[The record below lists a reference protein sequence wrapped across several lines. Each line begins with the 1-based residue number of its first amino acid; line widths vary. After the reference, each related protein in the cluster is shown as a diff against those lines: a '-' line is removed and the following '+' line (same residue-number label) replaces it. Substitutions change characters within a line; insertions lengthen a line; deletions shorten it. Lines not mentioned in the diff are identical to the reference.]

1 MNNFANIPADQPATN
16 TQFWKVL
23 GHLTTLAKQSNPD
36 VAYPS
41 LKRTMMGTLNKI
53 YDYSKKPTV
62 LKNGTEVKR
71 TGKVLTHGTVQNMLK
86 LTELPE
92 DISGNI
98 TVDFSAQ
105 KPTVSKAKAKP
116 KASAAKKPTVKK
128 PTAKKTPVKSK
139 EEPTVQPTNVA
150 PSKMSAGD
158 FKDHFEKITGR
169 VFRLE
174 SKLEQT
180 TAELAQTDDVVCL
193 LDDKI
198 SLMESKLDILMAGLE
213 SNPEA

>member
-16 TQFWKVL
+16 NQFWKVL

-36 VAYPS
+36 VPFPA
-41 LKRTMMGTLNKI
+41 LKSTMMGTFNKI
-53 YDYSKKPTV
+53 YDYSGKPTA
-62 LKNGTEVKR
+62 LKNGTKVKR
-71 TGKVLTHGTVQNMLK
+71 TGKVLTHGNVQNILK

-98 TVDFSAQ
+98 TVDFSEQ

-116 KASAAKKPTVKK
+116 KASAAKKTR
-128 PTAKKTPVKSK
+128 AKKAPVKSK
-139 EEPTVQPTNVA
+139 EASNVKPTNVT
-150 PSKMSAGD
+150 PSKMSVGD
-158 FKDHFEKITGR
+158 FEEHFSKITGR

-174 SKLEQT
+174 
-180 TAELAQTDDVVCL
+180 ARAD
-193 LDDKI
+193 
-198 SLMESKLDILMAGLE
+198 LMEAKLDILMAGLE